1 MSPTPATRR
10 PTPDRAGPS
19 GGDPGRRRS
28 PAAGGAAGGE
38 DPPATP
44 VVRLVDLR
52 RHDPRTACPHGIEVD
67 GRLVVACAERAH
79 ARALVAAYRAD
90 PTLQALLRPQ
100 DRPIPDQPLELQTY
114 LRDLIA
120 AHGLTQAQAA
130 ERMGVAA
137 RTVRAWLAPLDSPSH
152 RDAVL
157 ESVELLRRR
166 LEDPVA
172 ARVRRA
178 PRTRD
183 GIAQAMAGEEGL
195 P

>member
-1 MSPTPATRR
+1 MTRRPATRR

-19 GGDPGRRRS
+19 GGDSGRRRS

-38 DPPATP
+38 DPPP
-44 VVRLVDLR
+44 RVRLIDVR
-52 RHDPRTACPHGIEVD
+52 RTEPRTACPHGVEVD
-67 GRLVVACAERAH
+67 GRLVVACADRDH

-90 PTLQALLRPQ
+90 PTLRDLLRPRA
-100 DRPIPDQPLELQTY
+100 RPIPDQPAELQAY

-130 ERMGVAA
+130 ERMGVAL
-137 RTVRAWLAPLDSPSH
+137 RTVQAWLAPIGRPSY

-166 LEDPVA
+166 LEDNN
-172 ARVRRA
+172 
-178 PRTRD
+178 
-183 GIAQAMAGEEGL
+183 
-195 P
+195 